1 VNRARHVLAAIAY
14 VVVALWGMRAVLPAP
29 SVVLPY
35 PADHEATPNFKLLSQ
50 ADQIKEAAGTIRAL
64 SLLLDPGR
72 LLDADCHPL
81 PKSIAFGEHMYGEAL
96 LAAVPYAL
104 TGDPILTFN
113 VVLLLGLVLSGLSMY
128 ALAFY
133 WTRDAGAAF
142 LAGLLFLILPAR
154 LGDPQHPF
162 CHGDYWIPLFLL
174 FLHRVV
180 TQGRWRDTAALAV
193 VGSLQCLESAYTL
206 VEFGLVG
213 GVYAMW
219 VAVQHW
225 RRLPAVLPQLVIAAA
240 TIVVVALTVLA
251 PFFDIR
257 DVWPPSGRFSMPWP
271 SEILGFGGA
280 MYAGTV
286 AFVLA
291 IVGLVDRL
299 LRRGLRGD
307 PRIAMFAAGLL
318 CAWLGTAG
326 LVVVLGEPSWIA
338 FRWLWSQIGHNFAG
352 VRVLPLLMHGVPL
365 AVTFLAAWGAA
376 ALARML
382 PPGGRPVLIG
392 ALAAVALVEV
402 FQPDV
407 ARVSFGRTVEMN
419 VQAWRPTDAALAL
432 YDRMDGDGPVLDLPF
447 TPGLGGGLLQTPH
460 YAVARMYHGHRTATC
475 TTSIEGPLEPDVA
488 ALGARLP
495 DAAAVDA
502 LYALGF
508 RYVVVH
514 DHLLGPRDLGR
525 WNAQRATSPRSPS
538 FVSLGRVVGHE
549 LFELRSASPVVASLD
564 ALRSSATAAAVR
576 VQAPIA
582 TIPFTFR
589 NTSAETYRHPDPIQP
604 TPIRMVWQGRNGERE
619 RVYERRLL
627 FPIALGPGEELA
639 RSIPI
644 ETPEPGSYEVT
655 IAAAADPGRVLART
669 TVDVEPSEPPAD
681 APRS

>member
-1 VNRARHVLAAIAY
+1 MKRARHVLAAVAY
-14 VVVALWGMRAVLPAP
+14 VAVALWGLRAVLPAP

-35 PADHEATPNFKLLSQ
+35 PADHDVVGNFKLVSQ
-50 ADQIKEAAGTIRAL
+50 ADQIKEATGMIRAL

-81 PKSIAFGEHMYGEAL
+81 PRAIAFGEHMYGEAL

-142 LAGLLFLILPAR
+142 VAGLLFMILPAR

-162 CHGDYWIPLFLL
+162 CHADYWIPLFLL

-180 TQGRWRDTAALAV
+180 VHGRWRDTAALAI

-213 GVYAMW
+213 GVYAVW
-219 VAVQHW
+219 VAVQYW
-225 RRLPAVLPQLVIAAA
+225 RRLPAVLPQLAIAAA
-240 TIVVVALTVLA
+240 TIVAVALTVLA
-251 PFFDIR
+251 PFFEIR

-271 SEILGFGGA
+271 GEILGFGGT

-286 AFVLA
+286 ACVLA
-291 IVGLVDRL
+291 IVALVDRL

-307 PRIAMFAAGLL
+307 PRIAMSAAGLL

-326 LVVVLGEPSWIA
+326 LVVVLGQPSWIV

-382 PPGGRPVLIG
+382 PPRGRPVLIG

-402 FQPDV
+402 FRPDV
-407 ARVSFGRTVEMN
+407 ARISFGRTVEMN
-419 VQAWRPTDAALAL
+419 VQAWRPPEATLTL
-432 YDRMDGDGPVLDLPF
+432 YDQMDGDGAVLDLPF
-447 TPGLGGGLLQTPH
+447 TPGIGGGLQQTPH

-475 TTSIEGPLEPDVA
+475 TTSIESPLEPDVA
-488 ALGARLP
+488 ALAARLP

-525 WNAQRATSPRSPS
+525 WIAQRATLLGSPS
-538 FVSLGRVVGHE
+538 FVSRGRASGHE

-564 ALRSSATAAAVR
+564 ALGAGAPAAPIR
-576 VQAPIA
+576 VQTPLG
-582 TIPFTFR
+582 TVPFTFR
-589 NTSAETYRHPDPIQP
+589 NTAAGTYRHPDPIQP
-604 TPIRMVWQGRNGERE
+604 TPIRMVWQGRDGAPE

-627 FPIALGPGEELA
+627 LPIALGPGEELA
-639 RSIPI
+639 RSIPTEI
-644 ETPEPGSYEVT
+644 PEPGSYEVT
-655 IAAAADPGRVLART
+655 IVAAANPDHVLGRT
-669 TVDVEPSEPPAD
+669 MVDVEPFRPPAA
-681 APRS
+681 APHP